1 MILTI
6 VRKMMNNMIDAIEG
20 TIIMTPDLVE
30 AINSIFDFRV
40 PRKWCYDPTGAE
52 ISWLTPSLS
61 GWIKGLLDR
70 HFQLFN
76 WINKERPPSY
86 WLTGF
91 FNPQGFLTAV
101 KQEVTRQNKA

>member
-6 VRKMMNNMIDAIEG
+6 VRKMMINMIDAIEG
-20 TIIMTPDLVE
+20 TVIMTPDLVE
-30 AINSIFDFRV
+30 AINSIYDFRV

-61 GWIKGLLDR
+61 GRIKEHIDR

-76 WINKERPPSY
+76 WLNKDRPPA
-86 WLTGF
+86 G
-91 FNPQGFLTAV
+91 GRAGGGGAGGGGAAGG
-101 KQEVTRQNKA
+101 RGGAGRDGA